1 MPVDYGSSRS
11 YSRLLERIE
20 IIRSGLRWKQHLD
33 RVGIDRILRQINR
46 LRDDVRLF
54 AGPALYKKPI
64 PSQSPQK
71 PTTATMRRQA
81 LLDRGFQFKGVFGE
95 NPKLLETLE
104 TVEKAAQTDLPILI
118 EGESGTGKELLAEVV
133 HSNSERLEQ
142 AYIAVNCGAITP
154 TLVESE
160 LFGHVKGAFT
170 GANRDRQGKF
180 EAAANGTIFLD
191 EIGELSSENQVKLL
205 RVLQNGEI
213 QRVGSDQVITVDTRV
228 VAATNRNLSR
238 MIQEA
243 KFREDLY
250 YRLSVISVTLP
261 PLRERTDEIPL
272 LIDFIRKNAAKK
284 MKREPIRL
292 STHLRRFLQN
302 YTYPGNVRELQNIID
317 RLSCLADETADIE
330 HLPEQIRPL
339 KTVKAAVGDQQNK
352 RPLNLNE
359 IKKAAGEAAEK
370 EFLEEQLRLT
380 QGNVTELAKRLG
392 KNRSY
397 MQTLLKK
404 RGVRAKAFKNKSGKK
419 EEST

>member
-1 MPVDYGSSRS
+1 MDYGSSRS

-20 IIRSGLRWKQHLD
+20 IIRSGLRWKKHLD
-33 RVGIDRILRQINR
+33 RAGIDKILRQINR

-54 AGPALYKKPI
+54 AGPVLYKKPT
-64 PSQSPQK
+64 SASPTQK
-71 PTTATMRRQA
+71 PTTTAMRRQA

-118 EGESGTGKELLAEVV
+118 EGESGTGKELLAELV
-133 HSNSERLEQ
+133 HSNSARAEQ
-142 AYIAVNCGAITP
+142 PYISVNCGAITP

-191 EIGELSSENQVKLL
+191 EIGELSTENQVKLL

-213 QRVGSDQVITVDTRV
+213 QRVGSDQAITVDTRV
-228 VAATNRNLSR
+228 VAATNRNLAR
-238 MIQEA
+238 MIQEGG
-243 KFREDLY
+243 FREDLY
-250 YRLSVISVTLP
+250 YRLGVISVTLP

-272 LIDFIRKNAAKK
+272 LIDFISKNAAKK
-284 MKREPIRL
+284 MQREPIRL
-292 STHLRRFLQN
+292 AARLRRFLQN
-302 YTYPGNVRELQNIID
+302 HTYPGNVRELQNIID

-339 KTVKAAVGDQQNK
+339 KPGKAEVGDNQNK
-352 RPLNLNE
+352 TPLTLNE
-359 IKKAAGEAAEK
+359 IKKAAGETAEK

-380 QGNVTELAKRLG
+380 KGNVTELAQRLG

-397 MQTLLKK
+397 LQTLLKK
-404 RGVRAKAFKNKSGKK
+404 RGIRAKAFKNKNGKNSGGGR
-419 EEST
+419 